1 MKSGSFMSY
10 RRMENRKFWETM
22 RITRTDITL
31 QTVKFPRFKRK
42 ITLLTAQQAIEM
54 LENKLKGL
62 TGYGEDDFVLGPY
75 NGV

>member
-42 ITLLTAQQAIEM
+42 ITLFNRAAS
-54 LENKLKGL
+54 
-62 TGYGEDDFVLGPY
+62 D
-75 NGV
+75 